1 MDELTNMQIERFMS
15 SQDRAR
21 QIINMDRK
29 GKLNE
34 MANNL
39 DIGFTDDNNDMSLD
53 CIRGKYANQNQER
66 QINEQVMTNSKLPK
80 EILQSFKENKID
92 IGENK
97 FLDEV
102 VNKTVEEKRV
112 VKQPIVEQQSTVGGQ
127 QIDYSMIKMIV
138 EECMR
143 KYTSSLKKSILN
155 ESKSVNEGNSLK
167 AMKIG
172 DKFSFIDDSG
182 NLYEA
187 KLTFVKNISKK

>member
-1 MDELTNMQIERFMS
+1 MDEITNMQIERFMS

-53 CIRGKYANQNQER
+53 CIRGKYANQNKER
-66 QINEQVMTNSKLPK
+66 EINEQVMTNSKLPK

-143 KYTSSLKKSILN
+143 KYTSSLKKTILN

>member
-39 DIGFTDDNNDMSLD
+39 DIGFSDDNNDMSLD

-155 ESKSVNEGNSLK
+155 ESKSVSEGNSLK

>member
-1 MDELTNMQIERFMS
+1 MDEITNMQIERFMS

>member
-66 QINEQVMTNSKLPK
+66 QTNEQVMTNSKLPK